1 MKKLFERFS
10 GFYLLLIVILGLS
23 MLFLQKLNRQKHKNF
38 KKDEAFNVIYTIE
51 NFNALKEQ
59 IDDVDKDTL
68 FIFDVDYT
76 LTQPSNPA
84 FQQANFCL
92 NPQMVKD
99 FVKSV
104 PEIIKS
110 EFTSFIAIS
119 GEGQL
124 LEEEA
129 PSMIKSLKEK
139 GGRVLVVSG
148 ILTGQLQDI
157 PNIMDWR
164 ISNLRKLSI
173 ETSKFSFDRLY
184 EFKDFLPYR
193 GRYPEIK
200 EGVILTNGEGT
211 KKHQVLDAFFK
222 KVRWRPKKVVF
233 IDDSRPLIEQMA
245 DYMKQQGISFIG
257 YEYKG
262 AKQAKARS
270 ISKEDFERE
279 WINLKK
285 KLNID

>member
-1 MKKLFERFS
+1 MKKLYK
-10 GFYLLLIVILGLS
+10 GFFGFGLLVVIVGVS
-23 MLFLQKLNRQKHKNF
+23 MFFLQKLNRHEHEDPKKN
-38 KKDEAFNVIYTIE
+38 KAFNMIYTIE
-51 NFNALKEQ
+51 KFDALREQ
-59 IDDVDKDTL
+59 INSADKDTL
-68 FIFDVDYT
+68 LILDVDYT

-104 PEIIKS
+104 PDSIKS
-110 EFTSFIAIS
+110 EFTSFIATS

-129 PSMIKSLKEK
+129 PSMIRTVKEK
-139 GGRVLVVSG
+139 GARVLVISG
-148 ILTGQLQDI
+148 ILTGQWQDI

-164 ISNLRKLSI
+164 INNLRKLGI
-173 ETSKFSFDRLY
+173 ETSRFGFDQPY
-184 EFKDFLPYR
+184 QFKDFPSYR

-200 EGVILTNGEGT
+200 EGVILTNGEGI
-211 KKHQVLDAFFK
+211 KKHQALEAFFK
-222 KVRWRPKKVVF
+222 KVGWRPKKIIFV
-233 IDDSRPLIEQMA
+233 DDSRPLIEQMA
-245 DYMKQQGISFIG
+245 DYMKQQDISFVG

-285 KLNID
+285 KLNLD

>member
-1 MKKLFERFS
+1 MKKLHK
-10 GFYLLLIVILGLS
+10 GFFGFGLLVVLLGMS
-23 MLFLQKLNRQKHKNF
+23 MFFLQKINRYEHKDP
-38 KKDEAFNVIYTIE
+38 KKNEAFNMIYTIE
-51 NFNALKEQ
+51 KFDSLREQ
-59 IDDVDKDTL
+59 INRADKETL
-68 FIFDVDYT
+68 LILDVDYT

-84 FQQANFCL
+84 FQQANFYL

-104 PEIIKS
+104 PESIKS
-110 EFTSFIAIS
+110 EFTSFIATS

-129 PSMIKSLKEK
+129 PSIIRTVKEK
-139 GGRVLVVSG
+139 GVRILVISG
-148 ILTGQLQDI
+148 ILAGQWQDI

-164 ISNLRKLSI
+164 INNLRKLGI
-173 ETSKFSFDRLY
+173 ETSRFGFDQTY
-184 EFKDFLPYR
+184 QFKDFPSYR

-200 EGVILTNGEGT
+200 EGVILTNGEGI
-211 KKHQVLDAFFK
+211 KKHQVLEAFFR
-222 KVRWRPKKVVF
+222 KVEWRPKKIIFV
-233 IDDSRPLIEQMA
+233 DDSYPLIEQMA
-245 DYMKQQGISFIG
+245 DCMKQQDIYFIG
-257 YEYKG
+257 YEYKR

-285 KLNID
+285 KLNLD